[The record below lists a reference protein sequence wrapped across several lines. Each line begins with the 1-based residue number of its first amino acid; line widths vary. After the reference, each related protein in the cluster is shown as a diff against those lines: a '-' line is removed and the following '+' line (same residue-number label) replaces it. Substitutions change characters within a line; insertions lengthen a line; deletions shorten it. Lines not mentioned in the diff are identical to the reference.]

1 MPPRQHAWRADSAVV
16 VGPHPPCPACFTH
29 TAVAGPAADW
39 LEERAESVYKQHPGY
54 SEKATNLFTLD
65 LGAPEELP
73 DALRGEKWSI
83 VQLPLATLQ
92 QVSRSGWLLV

>member
-1 MPPRQHAWRADSAVV
+1 M
-16 VGPHPPCPACFTH
+16 
-29 TAVAGPAADW
+29 
-39 LEERAESVYKQHPGY
+39 YKQHPGY

-73 DALRGEKWSI
+73 DALRGEKWSF

-92 QVSRSGWLLV
+92 QVRWMVGRLLWRGVSEAALAAHCRREAVLCAVGAGQRAAA